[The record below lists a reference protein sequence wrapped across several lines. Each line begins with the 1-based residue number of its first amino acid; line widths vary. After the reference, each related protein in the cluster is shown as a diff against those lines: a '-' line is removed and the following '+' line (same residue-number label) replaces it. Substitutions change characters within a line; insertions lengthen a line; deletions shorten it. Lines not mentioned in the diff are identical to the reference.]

1 MRRSVAEITWV
12 VRRIDR
18 AAPYPP
24 GARALVDALTFTLFG
39 AVGLLAALLL
49 IGCSGKR
56 LEAAPERSSPAPHAM
71 SDAPAAPSLA
81 VSPVAAD
88 RLCVTKGAASLGAT
102 VTEPTMRAVALGTSG
117 DAAALRFVFRGETAK
132 SRELASGETRHQL
145 GLKLRAQDGCNLV
158 YVMWRLDPKP
168 SLEVQLKLN
177 PGKRTHRECG
187 ANGYTRLKPA
197 RSSASSLAAVPS
209 LSPGSS
215 HTLRAEIVGD
225 DLLAWID
232 DQLVWRGPLPPSTR
246 TLSGPAGLRSDNVRF
261 DLVSFSAAPASS
273 SSASSSSSKCT
284 AEPGD

>member
-187 ANGYTRLKPA
+187 ANGYSRVKPELRA
-197 RSSASSLAAVPS
+197 PLPALA
-209 LSPGSS
+209 PGSS
-215 HTLRAEIVGD
+215 HTLRAEISGD
-225 DLLAWID
+225 SLLAWVD
-232 DQLVWRGPLPPSTR
+232 DALVWRGSLPAGTR
-246 TLSGPAGLRSDNVRF
+246 TLSGPSGLRSDNVSF
-261 DLVSFSAAPASS
+261 DLVAFSAPAAA
-273 SSASSSSSKCT
+273 SSASAPPTCSP
-284 AEPGD
+284 EHGD